1 MSLFVEAAGKHTV
14 IEEALVD
21 SGAHTTL
28 LPVHVAEE
36 LGIARALR
44 RASAPREAAGGAR
57 LQTWT
62 TDVDVEVQVYV
73 SAEEFAGPQMLLR
86 PEFVRPPRR
95 TFRRDRGTQ
104 LVACLGMDFFAHCAI
119 TFEPAPTPVLHLSW

>member
-1 MSLFVEAAGKHTV
+1 MPLFVEAGQRHTV

-28 LPVHVAEE
+28 LPIRVAEE
-36 LGIARALR
+36 LGISKTLR
-44 RASAPREAAGGAR
+44 RTPTPRGAAGGIR

-62 TDVDVEVQVYV
+62 PDVEVQVQVYV
-73 SAEEFAGPQMLLR
+73 SAEEFVGPQMLLR
-86 PEFVRPPRR
+86 PEFVKPPRR
-95 TFRRDRGTQ
+95 RVRGGRPEQ

-119 TFEPAPTPVLHLSW
+119 TFEPVPTPVLHLTW

>member
-1 MSLFVEAAGKHTV
+1 V

-28 LPVHVAEE
+28 LPVRVAEE
-36 LGIARALR
+36 LGITRALR
-44 RASAPREAAGGAR
+44 RASSPKEAAGGAP

-62 TDVDVEVQVYV
+62 TDQEVEVQVYA
-73 SAEEFAGPQMLLR
+73 SAEEFVGPTMLLR
-86 PEFVRPPRR
+86 PEFVKPRR
-95 TFRRDRGTQ
+95 RGIRRARGTE